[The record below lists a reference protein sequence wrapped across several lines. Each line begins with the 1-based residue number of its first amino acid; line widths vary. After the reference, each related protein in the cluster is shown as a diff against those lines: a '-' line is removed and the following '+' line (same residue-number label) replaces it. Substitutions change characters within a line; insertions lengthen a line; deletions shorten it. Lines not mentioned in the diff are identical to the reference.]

1 MADDKKELLEINVIV
16 PFPKFKGDRIDADK
30 RCYAGKT
37 KEEKDANGKVIV
49 KSKAITT
56 NNKVRLSLPCPA
68 TDEES
73 QKFYK
78 VDLRV
83 LVGMGVRQ
91 NSYSTN
97 KTDIYLSEI
106 GTKDIDVPG
115 LTSLLTDDL
124 PILPRERK
132 ASVTKDKAAKYDAL
146 MAKYDVSEEE
156 LAKILA
162 HAGKDKK

>member
-1 MADDKKELLEINVIV
+1 MADDKKELLEVGVIV
-16 PFPKFKGDRIDADK
+16 PFPDFKGVRIDADK

-37 KEEKDANGKVIV
+37 KEEKDDKGKVIV

-56 NNKVRLSLPCPA
+56 NNKVRLSLPCPT
-68 TDEES
+68 TDDES

-78 VDLRV
+78 VDLGV
-83 LVGMGVRQ
+83 LVAMGVRQ

-97 KTDIYLSEI
+97 KVDVYLSEI
-106 GTKDIDVPG
+106 GKRDIDIQG

-124 PILPRERK
+124 PIVPREKK

-146 MAKYDVSEEE
+146 MSKYDVSEEE

-162 HAGKDKK
+162 HARKGKK